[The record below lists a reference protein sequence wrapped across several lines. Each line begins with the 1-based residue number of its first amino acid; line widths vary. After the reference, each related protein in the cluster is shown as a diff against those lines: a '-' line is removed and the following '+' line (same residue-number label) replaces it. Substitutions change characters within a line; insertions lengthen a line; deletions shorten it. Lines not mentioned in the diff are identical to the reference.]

1 MREGATMQELYRN
14 DHVTVTEDA
23 GLVAM
28 VWGREEPSDDHAVG
42 TARAITRALDEH
54 LATVPSTDRYSVL
67 VDLVVVKKNFPRA
80 TLVFTQW
87 LLGHRSVLKGG
98 AFATKSFLL
107 RAGISAAVL
116 VPGFTMKGFTDAD
129 EARRF
134 AKSLI

>member
-1 MREGATMQELYRN
+1 MRERATMQELYRN
-14 DHVTVTEDA
+14 DYVTVTEDA

-28 VWGREEPSDDHAVG
+28 VWGREEPNDEHAVG

-54 LATVPSTDRYSVL
+54 LAKVPSTNRYSVL
-67 VDLVVVKKNFPRA
+67 VDLVVVKKNFPRTTVA
-80 TLVFTQW
+80 FTQW

-134 AKSLI
+134 AKSLL